1 MKLIGCMAVRNEDW
15 ILGYSLR
22 VALKW
27 CDEMVVLL
35 HECKD
40 RSPHIAAEIQSEHPG
55 RVHTMDALGKWDE
68 MNHRQIMLERARR
81 AGATHVAIVDADE
94 VMSAN
99 FVEMARENAMTLRPG
114 ELLRTSIFNMKGPSE
129 YHSTGMWA
137 NRTVCVAFRDDERLG
152 WSGDRFHARE
162 PQGFKLSTVKMPSDG
177 GVIHYWGASEAR
189 LVAKHALYKMTEAV
203 RWPQKPKY
211 QIEDLYNLAFVPGG
225 ESSPIPPQFTAGYEE
240 LIENHLRVDAEPWQI
255 AECKRLLYEHGKG
268 RFSGLSLFGVVE

>member
-22 VALKW
+22 VALEW

-35 HECKD
+35 HECVD
-40 RSPHIAAEIQSEHPG
+40 RSPEIAVEIHDENPG
-55 RVHTMDALGKWDE
+55 RVHVLEASGKWDE
-68 MNHRQIMLERARR
+68 MNHRHAMLDRARS

-99 FVEMARENAMTLRPG
+99 YLEAARERALALRPG
-114 ELLRTSIFNMKGPSE
+114 ELLRTSIFNMKGPSQF
-129 YHSTGMWA
+129 HSTGLWA
-137 NRTVCVAFRDDERLG
+137 NRTACVAFCDDPRLG

-162 PQGFKLSTVKMPSDG
+162 PQGFKLAPVKMPPDG

-189 LVAKHALYKMTEAV
+189 LVAKHALYKMTEAI

-225 ESSPIPPQFTAGYEE
+225 ESFPIPPQFTAGYEE
-240 LIENHLRVDAEPWQI
+240 LIEKHLRVDAEAWQI
-255 AECKRLLYEHGKG
+255 AECKRLLHEYGKG